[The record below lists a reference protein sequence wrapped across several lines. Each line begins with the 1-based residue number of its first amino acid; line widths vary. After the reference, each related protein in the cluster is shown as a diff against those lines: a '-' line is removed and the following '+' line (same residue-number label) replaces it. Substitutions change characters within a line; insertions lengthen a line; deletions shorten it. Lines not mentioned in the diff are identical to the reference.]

1 MTFLLADISESVDRG
16 WDEFFV
22 WLPRLVGFLAILLVG
37 YIVAKML
44 GGLTTRLLQRAGFD
58 RMLERGAGGSLVMNI
73 IQSPSKLMGTLA
85 FWAVFLGALSVA
97 VDVLGI
103 ATLEDLVRSVWGYIP
118 NILAALL
125 IFVVA
130 GAIATALATLVER
143 TMGDTPTGGIVKTV
157 APVLVMAIAM
167 FMILDQLEIAN
178 NIVTITYAALIGAVA
193 LGMALAFGLG
203 GRDVAARLLESAYAK
218 GHEVKE
224 DVKRDV
230 RVGVQRGKSEVE
242 DAQTHIARPAQDPG
256 RATPPGATP

>member
-22 WLPRLVGFLAILLVG
+22 WLPRLIGFLAILLLG

-44 GGLTTRLLQRAGFD
+44 GGVVTRVLQRAGFD
-58 RMLERGAGGSLVMNI
+58 RILERGAGGSLVM
-73 IQSPSKLMGTLA
+73 QVVQRPARLMGTLA
-85 FWAVFLGALSVA
+85 FWAVFIGVLSVA

-103 ATLEDLVRSVWGYIP
+103 AALEDLVRSVWGYIP

-125 IFVVA
+125 IFIVA
-130 GAIATALATLVER
+130 GAVATAIATLVER

-167 FMILDQLEIAN
+167 FMILDQLEIAT
-178 NIVTITYAALIGAVA
+178 NIVTITYAALIGAIA

-203 GRDVAARLLESAYAK
+203 GRDVASRLLEEAYTK
-218 GHEVKE
+218 GRQVAP
-224 DVKRDV
+224 DVRRDV
-230 RVGVQRGKSEVE
+230 SVGVERGKREADE
-242 DAQTHIARPAQDPG
+242 ITTRLE
-256 RATPPGATP
+256 PPETA

>member
-16 WDEFFV
+16 WDEFFI

-44 GGLTTRLLQRAGFD
+44 GGVLTRVLKRAGFD
-58 RMLERGAGGSLVMNI
+58 RMLERGAGGSLVMRV
-73 IQSPSKLMGTLA
+73 IQSPARLMGTLT
-85 FWAVFLGALSVA
+85 FWVVFLGALSIA
-97 VDVLGI
+97 VDVLGV
-103 ATLEDLVRSVWGYIP
+103 AALEDLVRSVWGYIP

-125 IFVVA
+125 IFIVA
-130 GAIATALATLVER
+130 GAVATAIATLVER

-167 FMILDQLEIAN
+167 FMILDQLEIAT

-203 GRDVAARLLESAYAK
+203 GRDVAARLLESAYQK
-218 GHEVKE
+218 GQEVKE

-230 RVGVQRGKSEVE
+230 NVGVQRGKADVE
-242 DAQTHIARPAQDPG
+242 EAQTRIQQPR
-256 RATPPGATP
+256 TET

>member
-16 WDEFFV
+16 WDEFFI

-44 GGLTTRLLQRAGFD
+44 GGVLTRVLKRAGFD
-58 RMLERGAGGSLVMNI
+58 RMLERGAGGSLVMRV
-73 IQSPSKLMGTLA
+73 IQSPARLMGTLT
-85 FWAVFLGALSVA
+85 FWVVFLGALSIA
-97 VDVLGI
+97 VDVLGV
-103 ATLEDLVRSVWGYIP
+103 AALEDLVRSVWGYIP

-125 IFVVA
+125 IFIVA
-130 GAIATALATLVER
+130 GAVATAIATLVER

-157 APVLVMAIAM
+157 APLLVMAIAM
-167 FMILDQLEIAN
+167 FMILDQLEIAT

-203 GRDVAARLLESAYAK
+203 GRDVAARLLESAYQK
-218 GHEVKE
+218 GQEVKE

-230 RVGVQRGKSEVE
+230 NVGVQRGKADVE
-242 DAQTHIARPAQDPG
+242 EAQTRIQQPR
-256 RATPPGATP
+256 TET

>member
-22 WLPRLVGFLAILLVG
+22 WLPRLIGFLAILLVG

-44 GGLTTRLLQRAGFD
+44 GGVVIRVLQRASFD
-58 RMLERGAGGSLVMNI
+58 QILERGAGGSLVMRV
-73 IQSPSKLMGTLA
+73 IQSPARFTGTLT
-85 FWAVFLGALSVA
+85 FWVVFLGALSIA
-97 VDVLGI
+97 VDVLGV
-103 ATLEDLVRSVWGYIP
+103 AALEDLVRSVWGYIP

-125 IFVVA
+125 IFIVA
-130 GAIATALATLVER
+130 GAVATAIATLVER

-178 NIVTITYAALIGAVA
+178 TIVTITYAALIGAVA

-203 GRDVAARLLESAYAK
+203 GRDVAARLLESAYVK
-218 GHEVKE
+218 GQEVKE

-230 RVGVQRGKSEVE
+230 NLGVQRGKSDVE
-242 DAQTHIARPAQDPG
+242 DAKTRIQQPGTQT
-256 RATPPGATP
+256 